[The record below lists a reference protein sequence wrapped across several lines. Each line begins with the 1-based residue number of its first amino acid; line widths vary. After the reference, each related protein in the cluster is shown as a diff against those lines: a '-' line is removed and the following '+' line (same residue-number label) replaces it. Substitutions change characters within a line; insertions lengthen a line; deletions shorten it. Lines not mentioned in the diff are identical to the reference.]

1 VTNQRAR
8 FVVPTAPSPPGRFAP
23 GGIFEETFAMSATID
38 DSNACDTDGLNVLL
52 CGEMAAVEAYTQALG
67 LFNDE
72 MVIADLQKLRD
83 EHSRAVRQL
92 RDCVIGSGGRPNG
105 SPGPWAA
112 FASDD
117 TAGKVI
123 GPATALAAL
132 RQGEEHR
139 VNEYEVAL
147 ERADIRPEC
156 QNLLRADLLPACRK
170 HVEELNRL
178 LGGMN

>member
-1 VTNQRAR
+1 
-8 FVVPTAPSPPGRFAP
+8 
-23 GGIFEETFAMSATID
+23 MSATID
-38 DSNACDTDGLNVLL
+38 DPNTCDTDGLNALL

-67 LFNDE
+67 LFDDE
-72 MVIADLQKLRD
+72 KVIADLQKLRD

-92 RDCVIGSGGRPNG
+92 RDCVIGSGGRPVG

-112 FASDD
+112 FACD
-117 TAGKVI
+117 TSAAKVI

-132 RQGEEHR
+132 RQGEEYR
-139 VNEYEVAL
+139 VSEYEVAL
-147 ERADIRPEC
+147 ESVGIRPEC
-156 QNLLRADLLPACRK
+156 QSLLRADLLPACRK